1 MKFIELLRTAFQS
14 LKTNRKRSFLTIIGI
29 MIGIAA
35 VITILGMGDG
45 VKKTM
50 YDKFGNSKQGQQTTE
65 IGYSSVDMGSTIHGF
80 TEEDIANIKTEFGSE
95 FKDVKIEHDSL
106 INSKMIIGDEE
117 KSVSINLEKK
127 PEKSIDLIAGREI
140 TKQDL
145 QMKEPVAMIKES
157 LAKKEFG
164 TAQNAVGTSISSNE
178 TTYRIIG
185 VYGGGS
191 KYDQYGT
198 LSAKGTEVVV
208 PYKLYYDGQ
217 NANEGDVIKLTFPQ
231 DAPASKVSKK
241 IAKYLEK
248 NGSAMNKGTYT
259 YYDMEKELKAFSS
272 QINMITGFISLIA
285 AISLFIA
292 GIGVMNM
299 MYISVSER
307 TQEIGIRLAVGAT
320 PTNIM
325 LQFLIEAM
333 VLTVTGGLIGFVLGA
348 GLSHLLAPL
357 LSLGGGI
364 KIKAHVTLNAFLLA
378 FGVSSAVGLIFGI
391 LPARQAANK
400 NLIDILR

>member
-1 MKFIELLRTAFQS
+1 
-14 LKTNRKRSFLTIIGI
+14 
-29 MIGIAA
+29 
-35 VITILGMGDG
+35 
-45 VKKTM
+45 
-50 YDKFGNSKQGQQTTE
+50 
-65 IGYSSVDMGSTIHGF
+65 
-80 TEEDIANIKTEFGSE
+80 
-95 FKDVKIEHDSL
+95 
-106 INSKMIIGDEE
+106 
-117 KSVSINLEKK
+117 
-127 PEKSIDLIAGREI
+127 
-140 TKQDL
+140 
-145 QMKEPVAMIKES
+145 
-157 LAKKEFG
+157 
-164 TAQNAVGTSISSNE
+164 
-178 TTYRIIG
+178 
-185 VYGGGS
+185 
-191 KYDQYGT
+191 
-198 LSAKGTEVVV
+198 
-208 PYKLYYDGQ
+208 
-217 NANEGDVIKLTFPQ
+217 
-231 DAPASKVSKK
+231 
-241 IAKYLEK
+241 
-248 NGSAMNKGTYT
+248 MNKGTYT

>member
-65 IGYSSVDMGSTIHGF
+65 IGYSSVDMGSTVHGF

-106 INSKMIIGDEE
+106 INSKMTIGDEE

-198 LSAKGTEVVV
+198 LSAKGTDVVV

-248 NGSAMNKGTYT
+248 
-259 YYDMEKELKAFSS
+259 ME
-272 QINMITGFISLIA
+272 
-285 AISLFIA
+285 
-292 GIGVMNM
+292 V
-299 MYISVSER
+299 
-307 TQEIGIRLAVGAT
+307 
-320 PTNIM
+320 P
-325 LQFLIEAM
+325 
-333 VLTVTGGLIGFVLGA
+333 
-348 GLSHLLAPL
+348 
-357 LSLGGGI
+357 
-364 KIKAHVTLNAFLLA
+364 
-378 FGVSSAVGLIFGI
+378 
-391 LPARQAANK
+391 
-400 NLIDILR
+400 

>member
-1 MKFIELLRTAFQS
+1 
-14 LKTNRKRSFLTIIGI
+14 
-29 MIGIAA
+29 
-35 VITILGMGDG
+35 
-45 VKKTM
+45 
-50 YDKFGNSKQGQQTTE
+50 
-65 IGYSSVDMGSTIHGF
+65 
-80 TEEDIANIKTEFGSE
+80 
-95 FKDVKIEHDSL
+95 
-106 INSKMIIGDEE
+106 
-117 KSVSINLEKK
+117 
-127 PEKSIDLIAGREI
+127 
-140 TKQDL
+140 
-145 QMKEPVAMIKES
+145 MKEPVAMIKES

-198 LSAKGTEVVV
+198 LSAKGTDVVV